1 MTSLLIVLLILSA
14 VMLCT
19 PRGAESRAE
28 IRAAAQVAGWKAVA
42 PAARLLAVQALHLL
56 VEALRVIV
64 RIVVFAAQVLAIIA
78 GHLETAGAPREAS

>member
-1 MTSLLIVLLILSA
+1 MTTLLIALLVLSA

-19 PRGAESRAE
+19 PRGAQSRAE

-64 RIVVFAAQVLAIIA
+64 HFLAFAAQVVAIVA
-78 GHLETAGAPREAS
+78 SHLETAGVPREAS

>member
-1 MTSLLIVLLILSA
+1 MTSLLIALLVLSA
-14 VMLCT
+14 ITMCA

-42 PAARLLAVQALHLL
+42 PAARHLAVQALHLL

-78 GHLETAGAPREAS
+78 SQLEAPSAAKESA

>member
-1 MTSLLIVLLILSA
+1 MTALLIALLILSA

-19 PRGAESRAE
+19 PRGAQARAE
-28 IRAAAQVAGWKAVA
+28 IRAAAQAAGWKAIA

-56 VEALRVIV
+56 VQALRVV
-64 RIVVFAAQVLAIIA
+64 VGFLVFAAQVLAIAA